1 MTAEEYAKEFLPF
14 EVKEIIGTYRLKEY
28 PELSIYEKAIIFK
41 YSDDGYESLNE
52 KLRESKDI
60 PELGI
65 LLNEC
70 LDKLPN
76 YYGYVYR
83 GCELTK
89 SELDLYILKYNNKET
104 ISEYSFLSTSKRRS
118 IAYEYCRGKYNVM
131 FEILCKHGKE
141 IESIAKHSIEREVL
155 LKNNSTFEVIRFEAI
170 RVDEPTKD
178 STSYFITIKEI

>member
-1 MTAEEYAKEFLPF
+1 MTAKDYAEKYLLQELR
-14 EVKEIIGTYRLKEY
+14 EIRTSERMNVLKE
-28 PELSIYEKAIIFK
+28 LSVYEKAIIFK

-52 KLRESKDI
+52 KLRESGGENI
-60 PELGI
+60 PELGM

-89 SELDLYILKYNNKET
+89 SELDVYILKYNNKET
-104 ISEYSFLSTSKRRS
+104 ISEYSFLSTSKRRG

-131 FEILCKHGKE
+131 FEILCKHAKE
-141 IESIAKHSIEREVL
+141 IESIAKNSIEREVL
-155 LKNNSTFEVIRFEAI
+155 FKNNSTFEVI